1 MGKAE
6 KELGLTLAADGLKW
20 PEMPVFA
27 TKLDERLHRK
37 QRLAAAYRIFA
48 QYGLNYGVGGHITVR
63 DPILTDHF
71 WVNPLAVDFS
81 RICVSDLILVNHA
94 GQIVEGTRTINA
106 AAYAIHSS
114 IHKARPDVDA
124 AAHSHSRFSTTFASL
139 GKMLPAITQEA
150 CSFYKDHA
158 LYDGYGGVAADVS
171 EGDMIAKALGP
182 HKAVIC
188 RNHGAFTVGHTVE
201 EAVFWFLRMERA
213 FEQTLMAWSAG
224 TPVQIDDATASLA
237 ARQVGSHKS
246 GWYSLTPLMDKIL
259 AEQPDLL
266 D

>member
-1 MGKAE
+1 MGKIE
-6 KELGLTLAADGLKW
+6 RELGLTLAADGLKW

-27 TKLDERLHRK
+27 TLEEERLHRK

-48 QYGLNYGVGGHITVR
+48 HYGLNYGVGGHITVR

-81 RICVSDLILVNHA
+81 RIRVSDLVLVNHD
-94 GQIVEGTRTINA
+94 GKIIEGTRTINA

-114 IHKARPDVDA
+114 IHRARPDVIA
-124 AAHSHSRFSTTFASL
+124 AAHSHSLHSTTFASL
-139 GKMLPAITQEA
+139 GKMLPPITQEA

-158 LYDGYGGVAADVS
+158 LYDGYGGVAAELS
-171 EGDMIAKALGP
+171 EGDMIARSLGA

-188 RNHGAFTVGHTVE
+188 RNHGAFTVGHSVE

-213 FEQTLMAWSAG
+213 FQQTLLAWAAG
-224 TPVQIDDATASLA
+224 TPVEIDDATASLA

-246 GWYSLTPLMDKIL
+246 GWYSLTPILDKIM

-266 D
+266 N

>member
-1 MGKAE
+1 MGKIE
-6 KELGLTLAADGLKW
+6 RELGLTLANDGLKW

-27 TKLDERLHRK
+27 SLQDERLHRK

-48 QYGLNYGVGGHITVR
+48 HYGLNYGVGGHITVR

-81 RICVSDLILVNHA
+81 RIRVSDLILVNHE
-94 GQIVEGTRTINA
+94 GKIIEGTRTINA

-114 IHKARPDVDA
+114 IHRARPDVIA
-124 AAHSHSRFSTTFASL
+124 AAHSHSLHSTAFASL
-139 GKMLPAITQEA
+139 GRMLPAITQEA

-171 EGDMIAKALGP
+171 EGDMIARSLGQ

-188 RNHGAFTVGHTVE
+188 RNHGAFTVGHSVE

-213 FEQTLMAWSAG
+213 FQQTLLALAAG
-224 TPVQIDDATASLA
+224 APVEIDDATASLA
-237 ARQVGSHKS
+237 AKQVGSHKS
-246 GWYSLTPLMDKIL
+246 GWYSLTPILDKIL

>member
-1 MGKAE
+1 ME
-6 KELGLTLAADGLKW
+6 KLEQELGLTLSGDGLKW
-20 PEMPVFA
+20 PDMPGFA
-27 TKLDERLHRK
+27 SKADERLHRK

-48 QYGLNYGVGGHITVR
+48 FYGLDSGIGGHITVR

-71 WVNPLAVDFS
+71 WVNPLGVHFS
-81 RICVSDLILVNHA
+81 RICVSDLVLVNHD

-114 IHKARPDVDA
+114 IHRARPDIHA

-139 GKMLPAITQEA
+139 GKLLPPITQEA
-150 CSFYKDHA
+150 CSFYRDHA

-171 EGDMIAKALGP
+171 EAELIARALGR
-182 HKAVIC
+182 HKAVVC
-188 RNHGAFTVGHTVE
+188 RNHGAFTVGYTVE

-213 FEQTLMAWSAG
+213 FEQTLLAWSAG
-224 TPVQIDDATASLA
+224 TPVEIDHTTALLA

-246 GWYSLTPLMDKIL
+246 GWYSLMPLMDKIL
-259 AEQPDLL
+259 AEQPDCLN
-266 D
+266 